1 MLSFLNL
8 QPEIFG
14 LDINDLS
21 IKVAKLRKSRGVFN
35 LVSLNEV
42 SMRPGVVKEGAIL
55 DKEALV
61 NFIRNACN
69 TVKGEKLNTNYA
81 ALSLPEEKSFS
92 QVIQMPRMTQEELKT
107 AVPFEAENYI
117 PLSINNVYLD
127 FQVIEAHKQGND
139 LSHMDLLINVMP
151 KPIVDSYVYC
161 TKKAGLVPCILEIES
176 QAIVS
181 ALVKNKKDLTPT
193 IFIDLGQDNTSFT
206 IFSGGSIRFTS
217 SLSVFSGQFT
227 KAISE
232 KLGITTNEAEKLKIR
247 YGILP
252 QKTGKSYDIK
262 GSLEPVLNE
271 LISQIK
277 KYINFYKGHVT
288 HEYFSTDGKIEKIIL
303 SGGGAYLKG
312 LPEFISEKIEVPVEF
327 GNPLANI
334 QVPKKNGFR
343 ISDER
348 ALSFTTAIG
357 LALRGANNEI

>member
-21 IKVAKLRKSRGVFN
+21 IKVAKIRKIRGGFS

-42 SMRPGVVKEGAIL
+42 SMRPGIVKEGAIV
-55 DKEALV
+55 DKVALV

-69 TVKGEKLNTNYA
+69 TVRGEKLNTNYA

-92 QVIQMPRMTQEELKT
+92 QVIQMPKMSEEELRT

-117 PLSINNVYLD
+117 PLPIENVYLD
-127 FQVIEAHKQGND
+127 FQIIDAHNSGSD
-139 LSHMDLLINVMP
+139 LNHTDLLINVMP
-151 KPIVDSYVYC
+151 KQVVDSYVDC
-161 TKKAGLVPCILEIES
+161 SKRAGLVPCILEVES

-181 ALVKNKKDLTPT
+181 ALVKSKKDLQPT
-193 IFIDLGQDNTSFT
+193 IFIDLGQDNTSFI
-206 IFSGGSIRFTS
+206 IFSGGSVRFTS

-232 KLGITTNEAEKLKIR
+232 KLKVTANEAERLKIK
-247 YGILP
+247 YGIIP
-252 QKTGKSYDIK
+252 QKTGKTYDVK
-262 GSLEPVLNE
+262 GSVEPVLNE
-271 LISQIK
+271 LINQIK
-277 KYINFYKGHVT
+277 KYISFYKGHVT
-288 HEYFSTDGKIEKIIL
+288 HEYFSTDKKIEKIIL

-312 LPEFISEKIEVPVEF
+312 LPDFISEKIGVPVEF
-327 GNPLANI
+327 GNPLINV
-334 QVPKKNGFR
+334 QVSRKNNLR
-343 ISDER
+343 VSDEK